1 MRLASVLVTCL
12 LAIGCKSG
20 DPTSEFEGLAKR
32 ACSCAFED
40 AACGNK
46 VLADVAAFA
55 RNHKT
60 SDLDLKRM
68 IAAGENVDKCLL
80 GAGVERPKLVSAL
93 EPMAK

>member
-1 MRLASVLVTCL
+1 MRLVSVLVTCF

-32 ACSCAFED
+32 ACGCAFD
-40 AACGNK
+40 DTACGNK

-55 RNHKT
+55 RSHKT

-68 IAAGENVDKCLL
+68 ISAGESVDKCLL
-80 GAGVERPKLVSAL
+80 GAGVDKPKLVAAL

>member
-32 ACSCAFED
+32 ACACAFD
-40 AACGNK
+40 DVACGNK

-55 RNHKT
+55 RTHKT

-68 IAAGENVDKCLL
+68 LAAGESVDKCLM
-80 GAGVERPKLVSAL
+80 GTGITHPKLVSAL